1 MNISY
6 NDGGQMFGNAE
17 SKGIRNTKK
26 LFIFR
31 FITIGV
37 YRECEC

>member
-26 LFIFR
+26 VIH
-31 FITIGV
+31 IQV
-37 YRECEC
+37 YYDWCIS